1 MMRPLPHDVI
11 AEVGVAEG
19 EFSEYLLNEF
29 RPRTFIAFDIFTM
42 HELPA
47 FGYGWFDNMTRL
59 DYYKRKFSDR
69 GAQVVIEHGMSHLNL
84 AKYPDKSFDLI
95 YVDADHSYEAVKRD
109 ADIAKKKVTD
119 NGIII
124 FNDYIMFDHLQG
136 VPYGV
141 VQAVNEL
148 IVSEDWRV
156 CGFSLEKNLFCDIA
170 IRKR

>member
-1 MMRPLPHDVI
+1 MASSVSREYASVQPQNYPILEDKHLANSRLFADRTHLVSAMMRPLPHDVI

-47 FGYGWFDNMTRL
+47 FGYGWFDNMTQL

-95 YVDADHSYEAVKRD
+95 YVDADHSYEAVNREWV
-109 ADIAKKKVTD
+109 IPFSTAKL
-119 NGIII
+119 
-124 FNDYIMFDHLQG
+124 Y
-136 VPYGV
+136 
-141 VQAVNEL
+141 AVAQ
-148 IVSEDWRV
+148 S
-156 CGFSLEKNLFCDIA
+156 
-170 IRKR
+170 